1 MASLSRLFRFN
12 PNAPKLSLRV
22 VFVVPFLLQIFA
34 SVGLTGWLSFRNG
47 SNAVN
52 DLATQLRSDLNFK
65 LELELIRVLLSQV

>member
-1 MASLSRLFRFN
+1 MASLSRLFQSN

-22 VFVVPFLLQIFA
+22 VFVVPFLVQIFA

-52 DLATQLRSDLNFK
+52 DLATQLRVELSNRILQELNTYRK
-65 LELELIRVLLSQV
+65 I